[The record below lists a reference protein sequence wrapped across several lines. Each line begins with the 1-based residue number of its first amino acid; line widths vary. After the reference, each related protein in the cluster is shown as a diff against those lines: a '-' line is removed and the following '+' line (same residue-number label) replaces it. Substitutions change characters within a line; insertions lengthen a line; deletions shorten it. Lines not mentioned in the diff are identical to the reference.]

1 MGGGDGD
8 VRACTAATGLGG
20 RCGDRGR
27 MARAGWRRGA
37 VDAPSNLPTQAAW
50 SPWGLGVHA
59 GPTTRLPGGRARRH
73 AARGRERQGPEYYFT
88 QPCLTY

>member
-50 SPWGLGVHA
+50 SPWGLSVHA
-59 GPTTRLPGGRARRH
+59 RPMVGSAAAAHGLAPDVARH
-73 AARGRERQGPEYYFT
+73 ALERRVPEMF
-88 QPCLTY
+88 PRSRV